1 MHIAIDV
8 LDGRA
13 FNLVT
18 LILAVGALL
27 LTIAG
32 LYYARR
38 ALFPPK
44 RRLSYYLESASP
56 LVNASGVLPG
66 TIQVSRNGV
75 ALSDPHL
82 VVIWI
87 KNTGRHAIASDLFDQ
102 GRPLEVDLHAPIVEL
117 AAADGEGSTLASG
130 YAAVGTKIT
139 YGPELIPSGRKITF
153 TALVDGDPSVSLH
166 DYFIDVQVKVAAD
179 AAINL
184 RSVGLSAG
192 AAVAGLLV
200 NLLQSLLS

>member
-1 MHIAIDV
+1 MAVDV

-18 LILAVGALL
+18 LILAVAAIL

-44 RRLSYYLESASP
+44 RRLSYYQESSSP
-56 LVNASGVLPG
+56 LVNAAGALPG
-66 TIQVSRNGV
+66 TIQVTRNGV

-117 AAADGEGSTLASG
+117 AAADEDGAALATG
-130 YAAVGTKIT
+130 YAALGTKIT

-166 DYFIDVQVKVAAD
+166 DYFIDVQVKLSSDPLASS
-179 AAINL
+179 L
-184 RSVGLSAG
+184 RSVALSAG
-192 AAVAGLLV
+192 AAVAAALFTLV
-200 NLLQSLLS
+200 QSLLS